1 MSRTTKRFLSILLAA
16 AMILSLGITGWAID
30 DDIAI
35 NPDVIAAAEEQTA
48 GRTVSGTELELEEI
62 DPSTLNVPKL
72 GEIEKD
78 DEIVLDAEDLF
89 DPDEVVRVSIVL
101 DRPAT
106 LSAGYSTENIAANRA
121 AMSYRQ
127 TLRQQQAGVEAAIA
141 SAGVSMNVKWN
152 LTLAVNII
160 SAEVRVG
167 DIETIKEIPGVA
179 DVWLE
184 TRYEPQFDEVNTAI
198 TTEHMV
204 GAAAVWKN
212 GYTGAGSRVAII
224 DTGTDQDHQSF
235 DPEALE
241 YALEKD
247 GLTPDLLTWDD
258 ISAVASELN
267 VQVTEQV
274 YKNTKIPYAYNYVDG
289 GYVTDHMS
297 DTQEEHGSH
306 VSGIAAAN
314 RYVKING
321 EFVDAAENV
330 FAVGVAPDAQIL
342 TMKVFGKGGGAYDS
356 DYMTAIEDAIVLNA
370 DSVNLSLGSGS
381 PGFTFSN
388 GYQDIMD
395 SLVDSGTVVVMS
407 AGNSYNWADFIPN
420 DYPYLYLEDVSLHTG
435 GSPGS
440 FANSLGVAAA
450 ENVGTVAA
458 PLIFN
463 GDMQVAFNE
472 STDYGNAP
480 ISSIAGTYDYILIDG
495 PGVDDNAHVGQE
507 GDAFFALGADVVK
520 GKIAL
525 CYRGTSS
532 FFAKA
537 NAAAAQ
543 GAAAVVII
551 NNTDGTIGMNL
562 SGYEYTVPVI
572 SFLKVDGDAVKAASE
587 KVTDDNGNVYYT
599 GKVEVT
605 ADAQAIIST
614 ERKDANITQFS
625 SWGVPGSLIMKPEI
639 TAPGGSIYSVFGSN
653 KHQDGTVAGGSDQ
666 YEYMSGTSMAAPHIT
681 GMAALLGQ
689 YVRENDL
696 ETVIG
701 LNART
706 IINSLLMSTA
716 TPMIVDGA
724 YLPILQQGAGLGD
737 TYAATQAKSYI
748 MMGED
753 ATASWAD
760 GKVKVELG
768 QDAARKGVYSYSFSV
783 NNFSD
788 TEMVYELATDM
799 FTQGLII
806 NEWYKPYGIDF
817 GSDRLDTATWDLAE
831 FGDYSVS
838 FAFDHLTPNPH
849 DVNKDGVT
857 DQADAQAI
865 LDYLTGKVDGETLDL
880 KAGEMDGTEG
890 LSSYDAQLLL
900 TWETEAG
907 ADDLIVPAGESVT
920 VTVTITFSD
929 DLKETLD
936 YYLKNGAWIEGFTYV
951 TPKTTSFDGEILGV
965 EHSIPI
971 LGFYGSFTDASMFDC
986 VDPISTAYGSP
997 KVSYTGNDVTNYLT
1011 VNYGKGDSIFMGNP
1025 YIVEEKFP
1033 ADRLALSS
1041 DTELVNFK
1049 YNLIRNAATTGWL
1062 ALNSAGE
1069 LIKNGTMT
1077 GNVFGAW
1084 YYVNGAEWRD
1094 IGTKTAAIG
1103 TNADKL
1109 GVKEGESFTIGEF
1122 AVPEYYGMMLHPG
1135 ENVNTVTPDEIITL
1149 RESEELGN
1157 GAFLGYTFTV
1167 DNEAPTISSVVL
1179 SEDKTSITVT
1189 AKDDNYIAYVAIVDL
1204 AGNSIVGEAPAQTAP
1219 GEEVTVT
1226 LDATG
1231 LDGAVAA
1238 FVADYAANENASL
1251 VRISGEGPV
1260 PVDVTT
1266 TIEYYKPTDSLVAGK
1281 DYLIVSAQTAG
1292 TVRALTA
1299 TNSGYLVSATGTAVT
1314 VENGTI
1320 GTYTGLYINV
1330 ENVPDTIRW
1339 TTAWD
1344 QYNFGQTF
1352 QSVANGSYLY
1362 MQQNNRPA
1370 CYSSATPWNYENNQL
1385 TCNGYYV
1392 DGSGNELNIT
1402 FTWNG
1407 SQFYCSTSAATTSIY
1422 LFERVE
1428 DQVTE
1433 TIEIDPDNASA
1444 VTVYPEELIL
1454 PVGETGQLK
1463 ATVEPLVLPDKSV
1476 TWSSEDASVATVDEN
1491 GVVTAVASGE
1501 TKIIATS
1508 NATPTVSG
1516 SAVVKVPAGMDAT
1529 VYAQVAFND
1538 DVQFAAI
1545 DLNDMSTENLSGT
1558 NVFSYFTGGAQ
1569 SGGFIYGNDTD
1580 NDFHSYNGT
1589 TYEYDSFWH
1598 DIYEVIQAPFSLLDG
1613 ASIPNF
1619 TYVVTDAEG
1628 VETEVP
1634 FNVNLVGVCPAG
1646 YLAFYD
1652 EGGLNTLTGFNL
1664 SSYGPLAIAFAGI
1677 GTNDETA
1684 DQPGSLYMNYYVL
1697 DKTGALRVFYLD
1709 ILVTDGE
1716 IDYSLSGGN
1725 LGTIEGF
1732 TVGEDTTAYSMV
1744 YTRGLTGAEGV
1755 LIADNTNGSIYYVAI
1770 DYSAS
1775 PYLAPAELVGVV
1787 KGATNLSTLYDN
1799 AFDAAGNIG
1808 TFPLTLSSSGS
1819 SAIDAYRADPAIRSI
1834 PLSVENLPLETIG
1847 YSTDAVIDEPVS
1859 DDIVI
1864 GDEGDDE
1871 IIVVGGL
1878 DAIRKVQP
1886 RGNVEL
1892 LKAGELVNP
1901 TYEEDGYVEIAITTP
1916 DAAEESD
1923 GFYNGFATLTY
1934 DPEALTFQ
1942 SLTPNEALT
1951 ITSFTVDEEA
1961 GLIKFAYA
1969 SVEPVAAG
1977 PVANVKFSAP
1987 EKGTIVTATTLEAN
2001 DDLDVGEETE
2011 IRLGEGFKI
2020 TIEDYT
2026 KGKAEY
2032 LGIDEQSLFSGE
2044 VTFTIESEND
2054 KAVLVAVRKTAEDEE
2069 SFVVVPCKDDNGK
2082 HSFTITVEED
2092 TTVAL
2097 AFKGDAD
2104 LDGVVKPTDGTMI
2117 KRAALKTYEFDS
2129 VLQVFVSDINGDG
2142 TLKPTEGTMVSRA
2155 AMNTYELPW

>member
-30 DDIAI
+30 DDIAV
-35 NPDVIAAAEEQTA
+35 NPDVIAAAEEQTS
-48 GRTVSGTELELEEI
+48 GRAVSGTELELEEI

-89 DPDEVVRVSIVL
+89 DLDEVVRVSIVL

-204 GAAAVWKN
+204 GATAVWKN

-289 GYVTDHMS
+289 GYVTDHLS

-314 RYVKING
+314 RYVKIDG

-342 TMKVFGKGGGAYDS
+342 TMKVFGAGGGAYDS
-356 DYMTAIEDAIVLNA
+356 DYMTAIEDAIILNA

-407 AGNSYNWADFIPN
+407 AGNSYNWAEFLPSGI
-420 DYPYLYLEDVSLHTG
+420 PYLYLEDVSLHTG

-440 FANSLGVAAA
+440 FANSLGVASADNIGA
-450 ENVGTVAA
+450 IAA
-458 PLIFN
+458 PLVFN
-463 GDMQVAFNE
+463 GDMKTAFNE
-472 STDYGNAP
+472 SSGYNNSP
-480 ISSIAGTYDYILIDG
+480 IATIAGTYDYVLIDG
-495 PGVDDNAHVGQE
+495 PGVDDNGHVGQE
-507 GDAFFALGADVVK
+507 GDAFFALGSDVVR

-537 NAAAAQ
+537 NAAVAQ
-543 GAAAVVII
+543 GAAAVIII
-551 NNTDGTIGMNL
+551 NNTDGTIAMNL
-562 SGYEYTVPVI
+562 SGYEYTAPVVSI
-572 SFLKVDGDAVKAASE
+572 LKVDGDAVKAASE
-587 KVTDDNGNVYYT
+587 KITDDNGNVYYT

-605 ADAQAIIST
+605 SEAQPIIYSAREDATIST
-614 ERKDANITQFS
+614 FS
-625 SWGVPGSLIMKPEI
+625 SWGVPGSLILKPEI

-653 KHQDGTVAGGSDQ
+653 KHSDGSIAGGSDQ
-666 YEYMSGTSMAAPHIT
+666 YEYMSGTSMAAPHVT
-681 GMAALLGQ
+681 GMAALLGE

-696 ETVIG
+696 ETVTG

-706 IINSLLMSTA
+706 LINSLLMSTSS
-716 TPMIVDGA
+716 PMIVDGA
-724 YLPILQQGAGLGD
+724 YLPVLQQGSGLGD

-768 QDAARKGVYSYSFSV
+768 QDAAREGVYSYSFSV

-788 TEMVYELATDM
+788 TDMTYELGTDI
-799 FTQGLII
+799 FTQWIT
-806 NEWYKPYGIDF
+806 
-817 GSDRLDTATWDLAE
+817 SD
-831 FGDYSVS
+831 GVS
-838 FAFDHLTPNPH
+838 LYMDKGTQYLGGMYEESYAFEHKTPNPH

-857 DQADAQAI
+857 DKADAQAI

-880 KAGEMDGTEG
+880 AAGEMDGTEG

-900 TWETEAG
+900 TWEAETG
-907 ADDLIVPAGESVT
+907 ANDLVVPAGESVP

-929 DLKETLD
+929 DLKGILD
-936 YYLKNGAWIEGFTYV
+936 NYFTNGAWIEGFTYV
-951 TPKTTSFDGEILGV
+951 TPKTTSADGEILGV
-965 EHSIPI
+965 EHSIPV
-971 LGFYGSFTDASMFDC
+971 LGFYGSFTEASMFDC
-986 VDPISTAYGSP
+986 VDPISTAYGNT
-997 KVSYTGNDVTNYLT
+997 KTSYTGNDVTNYLT

-1025 YIVEEKFP
+1025 YIVEEEFP

-1041 DTELVNFK
+1041 DTQLVNFK
-1049 YNLIRNAATTGWL
+1049 YNLIRNAGTTGWL
-1062 ALNSAGE
+1062 ALDAAGD

-1077 GNVFGAW
+1077 GNTFGAW
-1084 YYVNGAEWRD
+1084 YYVNGSQWRD
-1094 IGTKTAAIG
+1094 TGTKTAVIG
-1103 TNADKL
+1103 TTADKL

-1122 AVPEYYGMMLHPG
+1122 AVPEYYGILLHPG
-1135 ENVNTVTPDEIITL
+1135 ENVNTVTPDEIIAL
-1149 RESEELGN
+1149 SDSGELGK

-1204 AGNSIVGEAPAQTAP
+1204 NGNSIVGEAPAQTAP

-1226 LDATG
+1226 LDSTG
-1231 LDGAVAA
+1231 LEGAVAA

-1320 GTYTGLYINV
+1320 GTYTGLYIDV
-1330 ENVPDTIRW
+1330 ENVPDTLRW

-1407 SQFYCSTSAATTSIY
+1407 RQFYCSTSAVTTSIY

-1428 DQVTE
+1428 DQITE

-1476 TWSSEDASVATVDEN
+1476 TWSSEDESIATVDEN

-1652 EGGLNTLTGFNL
+1652 EGGLDTLTGFNL

-1744 YTRGLTGAEGV
+1744 YTGGITGAEGV

-1787 KGATNLSTLYDN
+1787 KDATNLSTLYDN
-1799 AFDAAGNIG
+1799 AFDAAGDIG
-1808 TFPLTLSSSGS
+1808 TFPLDLSGSGS

-1847 YSTDAVIDEPVS
+1847 YSTDAVIDEPVN

-1864 GDEGDDE
+1864 GGEDDE

-1878 DAIRKVQP
+1878 DAVRSLQP

-1916 DAAEESD
+1916 DATDEVST
-1923 GFYNGFATLTY
+1923 FTNGFATLAY
-1934 DPEALTFQ
+1934 DPAALSFQ
-1942 SLTPNEALT
+1942 SLTPNAALE
-1951 ITSFTVDEEA
+1951 ISSFTVDEEA

-1969 SVEPVAAG
+1969 STEPVEAG
-1977 PVANVKFSAP
+1977 AVANVKFSAP
-1987 EKGTIVTATTLEAN
+1987 AEDTVVTVTTVEAN
-2001 DDLDVGEETE
+2001 DNLDVNEVTE
-2011 IRLGEGFKI
+2011 IPLEAPEGFKI
-2020 TIEDYT
+2020 TIEDFT
-2026 KGKAEY
+2026 KEKATVDGIDAESLY
-2032 LGIDEQSLFSGE
+2032 LGE
-2044 VTFTIESEND
+2044 VSFKIASEND
-2054 KAVLVAVRKTAEDEE
+2054 QAVLVAVKEVAEDGSE
-2069 SFVVVPCKDDNGK
+2069 SYTRLICSTDEASGE
-2082 HSFTITVEED
+2082 HSFTITVD
-2092 TTVAL
+2092 QDVTIAL
-2097 AFKGDAD
+2097 AFKGDVN
-2104 LDGVVKPTDGTMI
+2104 LDGEVKASDATMI
-2117 KRAALKTYEFDS
+2117 KRMVAGTYEFTKALSELTAD
-2129 VLQVFVSDINGDG
+2129 VNGDG
-2142 TLKPTEGTMVSRA
+2142 SVKSSEATMISRSI
-2155 AMNTYELPW
+2155 TGSYVIKW

>member
-30 DDIAI
+30 DNIAI
-35 NPDVIAAAEEQTA
+35 NPDVIAAAEEQSA

-127 TLRQQQAGVEAAIA
+127 TLRQQQASVEAAIA
-141 SAGVSMNVKWN
+141 SAGVSMDVKWN

-204 GAAAVWKN
+204 GATAVWKN
-212 GYTGAGSRVAII
+212 GFTGAGSRVAII

-247 GLTPDLLTWDD
+247 GLTPDLLTWDE

-330 FAVGVAPDAQIL
+330 YAVGVAPDAQIL

-388 GYQDIMD
+388 GYQDVMD

-407 AGNSYNWADFIPN
+407 AGNSYNWAEFLPSGI
-420 DYPYLYLEDVSLHTG
+420 PYLYLEDISLHTG

-440 FANSLGVAAA
+440 FANSLGVASADNIGA
-450 ENVGTVAA
+450 IAA

-463 GDMQVAFNE
+463 SDLKTAFNE
-472 STDYGNAP
+472 SSGYNNSP
-480 ISSIAGTYDYILIDG
+480 ISTIAGTYDYVLIDG
-495 PGVDDNAHVGQE
+495 PGVDDNGHVGQE
-507 GDAFFALGADVVK
+507 GDAFFALGSDVVK

-537 NAAAAQ
+537 NAAVAQ
-543 GAAAVVII
+543 GAAAVIII
-551 NNTDGTIGMNL
+551 NNTDGTIAMNL
-562 SGYEYTVPVI
+562 SGYEYTAPVVSI
-572 SFLKVDGDAVKAASE
+572 LKVDGDAVKAASE
-587 KVTDDNGNVYYT
+587 KVTDANGNVYYT

-605 ADAQAIIST
+605 SEAQPIIYSAREDATIST
-614 ERKDANITQFS
+614 FS
-625 SWGVPGSLIMKPEI
+625 SWGVPGSLTMKPEI

-653 KHQDGTVAGGSDQ
+653 KHSDGSIAGGSDQ
-666 YEYMSGTSMAAPHIT
+666 YEYMSGTSMAAPHVT
-681 GMAALLGQ
+681 GMAALLGE

-696 ETVIG
+696 ETVTG

-706 IINSLLMSTA
+706 LINSLLMSTA
-716 TPMIVDGA
+716 SPMIVDGK
-724 YLPILQQGAGLGD
+724 YLPVLQQGAGLGD

-753 ATASWAD
+753 ATASAAD

-768 QDAARKGVYSYSFSV
+768 QDAAREGVYSYSFSV

-788 TEMVYELATDM
+788 TDMTYELGTDI
-799 FTQGLII
+799 FTQWIT
-806 NEWYKPYGIDF
+806 
-817 GSDRLDTATWDLAE
+817 SD
-831 FGDYSVS
+831 GVS
-838 FAFDHLTPNPH
+838 LYMDKGTQYLGGMYEESYAFEHKTPNPH
-849 DVNKDGVT
+849 DVNKDGAT

-880 KAGEMDGTEG
+880 AAGEMDGTEG

-900 TWETEAG
+900 TWADDN
-907 ADDLIVPAGESVT
+907 ASDDLIVPAGESVP

-929 DLKETLD
+929 DLKEILD
-936 YYLKNGAWIEGFTYV
+936 YYFANGAWIEGFTYV
-951 TPKTTSFDGEILGV
+951 TPKTTSADGEILGA

-971 LGFYGSFTDASMFDC
+971 LGFYGSFTEASMFDC
-986 VDPISTAYGSP
+986 VDPISVAYGNT
-997 KVSYTGNDVTNYLT
+997 KTSYTGNDVTNYLT
-1011 VNYGKGDSIFMGNP
+1011 VNYGTGDSIFMGNP
-1025 YIVEEKFP
+1025 YIVEEQFP
-1033 ADRLALSS
+1033 ADRLAVSS
-1041 DTELVNFK
+1041 DTQLVNFK
-1049 YNLIRNAATTGWL
+1049 YNLIRNAGTTGWL
-1062 ALNSAGE
+1062 ALDAAGD
-1069 LIKNGTMT
+1069 LIKNGAMT
-1077 GNVFGAW
+1077 GNTFGAW
-1084 YYVNGAEWRD
+1084 YYVNGAQWRD
-1094 IGTKTAAIG
+1094 TGTKTAVIG
-1103 TNADKL
+1103 TTADKL

-1122 AVPEYYGMMLHPG
+1122 AVPEYYGMLLHPG
-1135 ENVNTVTPDEIITL
+1135 ENVNTVTPDEIVAL
-1149 RESEELGN
+1149 CDSGELGN

-1167 DNEAPTISSVVL
+1167 DNETPTISSVVL

-1204 AGNSIVGEAPAQTAP
+1204 NGNSIVGEAPAQTAP

-1299 TNSGYLVSATGTAVT
+1299 TNSGYLVSAAGTAVT

-1362 MQQNNRPA
+1362 MQFDNRPA
-1370 CYSSATPWNYENNQL
+1370 CYSAATPWNYENNQL
-1385 TCNGYYV
+1385 TCIEYYV
-1392 DGSGNELNIT
+1392 DGDVY
-1402 FTWNG
+1402 FTWTG
-1407 SQFYCSTSAATTSIY
+1407 SQFYCSTSQPDTSIY
-1422 LFERVE
+1422 LFERVAE
-1428 DQVTE
+1428 QVTE
-1433 TIEIDPDNASA
+1433 TIEIDPDNASS
-1444 VTVYPEELIL
+1444 VTVYPEELVL

-1476 TWSSEDASVATVDEN
+1476 TWSSEDESIATVDEN
-1491 GVVTAVASGE
+1491 GVVTAIASGE

-1529 VYAQVAFND
+1529 VYAQIAFND

-1545 DLNDMSTENLSGT
+1545 DLNDMSTTNLSGD
-1558 NVFSYFTGGAQ
+1558 NVFSYFYGGAQ

-1580 NDFHSYNGT
+1580 NDFHSYNAT

-1598 DIYEVIQAPFSLLDG
+1598 DIYEVIQAPFALLDG
-1613 ASIPNF
+1613 ASIPDF
-1619 TYVVTDAEG
+1619 TYVIPATEEGAEDTKLDFG
-1628 VETEVP
+1628 C
-1634 FNVNLVGVCPAG
+1634 NVVGVCPAG
-1646 YLAFYD
+1646 YFAFYD
-1652 EGGLNTLTGFNL
+1652 EGGLNSLTGYNV
-1664 SSYGPLAIAFAGI
+1664 SSFAPVALCFAGI
-1677 GTNDETA
+1677 GFNDDGT
-1684 DQPGSLYMNYYVL
+1684 MYYSYYALSKTGQLRAYWLDFTVEDGVL
-1697 DKTGALRVFYLD
+1697 DH
-1709 ILVTDGE
+1709 
-1716 IDYSLSGGN
+1716 SLSGYT
-1725 LGTIEGF
+1725 LGTIEGL
-1732 TVGEDTTAYSMV
+1732 TIGEDTTAYSMV
-1744 YTRGLTGAEGV
+1744 YTGGITGEEGV
-1755 LIADNTNGSIYYVAI
+1755 FIADSTTGSIYYVGI
-1770 DYSAS
+1770 DYEADT
-1775 PYLAPAELVGVV
+1775 YLSPAELVGVV
-1787 KGATNLSTLYDN
+1787 KNATNLSTLYDN
-1799 AFDAAGNIG
+1799 NYDAVSNLGEI
-1808 TFPLTLSSSGS
+1808 PLDGSGS
-1819 SAIDAYRADPAIRSI
+1819 SSIGDAYLTRTSAIS
-1834 PLSVENLPLETIG
+1834 SMKGVENLPLETIG
-1847 YSTDAVIDEPVS
+1847 FSVDEIVEEPAS

-1864 GDEGDDE
+1864 GDDGDDE

-1969 SVEPVAAG
+1969 SVEPVEAG
-1977 PVANVKFSAP
+1977 AVANVKFSAP
-1987 EKGTIVTATTLEAN
+1987 TKDTTVTVTTLEAN
-2001 DDLDVGEETE
+2001 DNLAVNDVTE
-2011 IRLGEGFKI
+2011 IELKAPVEGFKI
-2020 TIEDYT
+2020 TIEDFT
-2026 KGKAEY
+2026 KAKATVD
-2032 LGIDEQSLFSGE
+2032 GIAEDNLYSGE
-2044 VTFTIESEND
+2044 VSFKLTSNND
-2054 KAVLVAVRKTAEDEE
+2054 QAVLVAVKEVAEDGTETYTL
-2069 SFVVVPCKDDNGK
+2069 VPCVTGEDGT
-2082 HSFTITVEED
+2082 HSFTITVEAD
-2092 TTVAL
+2092 MTIAL
-2097 AFKGDAD
+2097 AFRGDVNLDARVNLRDAQMIKNAIADELEEPLTAIARLAGDANND
-2104 LDGVVKPTDGTMI
+2104 NRFNLRDAQLI
-2117 KRAALKTYEFDS
+2117 KNVIA
-2129 VLQVFVSDINGDG
+2129 GDD
-2142 TLKPTEGTMVSRA
+2142 EIA
-2155 AMNTYELPW
+2155 W

>member
-35 NPDVIAAAEEQTA
+35 NPDVIAAAEEQSA

-89 DPDEVVRVSIVL
+89 DLDEVVRVSIVL

-127 TLRQQQAGVEAAIA
+127 TLRQQQASVEAAIA

-204 GAAAVWKN
+204 GATAVWKN
-212 GYTGAGSRVAII
+212 GFTGAGSRVAII

-407 AGNSYNWADFIPN
+407 AGNSYNWAEFLPSGI
-420 DYPYLYLEDVSLHTG
+420 PYLYLEDVSLHTG

-440 FANSLGVAAA
+440 FANSLGVASADNIGA
-450 ENVGTVAA
+450 IAA

-463 GDMQVAFNE
+463 SDLKTAFNE
-472 STDYGNAP
+472 SSGYNNSP
-480 ISSIAGTYDYILIDG
+480 ISTIAGTYDYVLIDG
-495 PGVDDNAHVGQE
+495 PGVDDNGHVGQE
-507 GDAFFALGADVVK
+507 GDAFFALGSDVVK

-537 NAAAAQ
+537 NAAVAQ
-543 GAAAVVII
+543 GAAAVIII
-551 NNTDGTIGMNL
+551 NNTDGTIAMNL
-562 SGYEYTVPVI
+562 SGYEYTAPVVSI
-572 SFLKVDGDAVKAASE
+572 LKVDGDAVKAASE
-587 KVTDDNGNVYYT
+587 KVTDANGNVYYT

-605 ADAQAIIST
+605 AEAQPIVYNARENTTISS
-614 ERKDANITQFS
+614 FS
-625 SWGVPGSLIMKPEI
+625 SWGVPGSLILKPEI

-681 GMAALLGQ
+681 GMAALLGE

-696 ETVIG
+696 ETVTG

-706 IINSLLMSTA
+706 LINSLLMSTA
-716 TPMIVDGA
+716 SPMIVDGA

-753 ATASWAD
+753 ATSSAAD

-768 QDAARKGVYSYSFSV
+768 QDAAREGVYSYSFSV

-788 TEMVYELATDM
+788 TDMTYELGTDI
-799 FTQGLII
+799 FTQWIT
-806 NEWYKPYGIDF
+806 
-817 GSDRLDTATWDLAE
+817 SDGVSLYMDKDTQYLGGMYE
-831 FGDYSVS
+831 ESY
-838 FAFDHLTPNPH
+838 AFEHKTPNPH

-857 DQADAQAI
+857 DKADAQAI

-880 KAGEMDGTEG
+880 AAGEMDGTEG

-900 TWETEAG
+900 TWEAETG
-907 ADDLIVPAGESVT
+907 ANDLIVPAGESVP

-929 DLKETLD
+929 DLKGILD
-936 YYLKNGAWIEGFTYV
+936 NYFTNGAWIEGFTYV
-951 TPKTTSFDGEILGV
+951 TPKTTSADGEILGA

-971 LGFYGSFTDASMFDC
+971 LGFYGSFTEASMFDC
-986 VDPISTAYGSP
+986 VDPISVAYGNT
-997 KVSYTGNDVTNYLT
+997 KTSYTGNDVTNYLT

-1062 ALNSAGE
+1062 ALDAAGD

-1077 GNVFGAW
+1077 GNTFGAW
-1084 YYVNGAEWRD
+1084 YYVNGSQWRD
-1094 IGTKTAAIG
+1094 TGTKTAAIG
-1103 TNADKL
+1103 TTADKL

-1122 AVPEYYGMMLHPG
+1122 AVPEYYGMLLHPG
-1135 ENVNTVTPDEIITL
+1135 ENVNTVTPDEIVTL
-1149 RESEELGN
+1149 RNSGELGN
-1157 GAFLGYTFTV
+1157 GAFLGYTFKV
-1167 DNEAPTISSVVL
+1167 DDQTPTISSVVL
-1179 SEDKTSITVT
+1179 SEEKDKITVT

-1226 LDATG
+1226 LDSTG

-1260 PVDVTT
+1260 PVDYTYTV
-1266 TIEYYKPTDSLVAGK
+1266 EYYKPSDTLVAGK

-1299 TNSGYLVSATGTAVT
+1299 TNSGYLVAATGSAVT
-1314 VENGTI
+1314 VEDGTI
-1320 GTYTGLYINV
+1320 GSYTGLYIDV
-1330 ENVPDTIRW
+1330 ENVPDTLRW

-1392 DGSGNELNIT
+1392 DGDKNPINIT
-1402 FTWNG
+1402 FTWTG

-1422 LFERVE
+1422 LFERVVE
-1428 DQVTE
+1428 QVTE
-1433 TIEIDPDNASA
+1433 TVTIDPDNASA
-1444 VTVYPEELIL
+1444 VTVYPEELTL
-1454 PVGETGQLK
+1454 LVGETAELK
-1463 ATVEPLVLPDKSV
+1463 ATVEPMVLADKSV

-1508 NATPTVSG
+1508 NATKTVSG
-1516 SAVVKVPAGMDAT
+1516 YAVVKVPGGMDAT
-1529 VYAQVAFND
+1529 IYAQVAFND

-1545 DLNDMSTENLSGT
+1545 DLNDMSTTNLSGT

-1580 NDFHSYNGT
+1580 NDFHSYNAK
-1589 TYEYDSFWH
+1589 TYAYDSFWH
-1598 DIYEVIQAPFSLLDG
+1598 DIYEVIQAPLAMLDG

-1619 TYVVTDAEG
+1619 TYVVTDADG

-1634 FNVNLVGVCPAG
+1634 FKVNVVGVCSAG
-1646 YLAFYD
+1646 YLLFYD
-1652 EGGLNTLTGFNL
+1652 EGGMETLSGFSL
-1664 SSYGPLAIAFAGI
+1664 SDNGITPIAITFAGI
-1677 GTNDETA
+1677 GQNKDGT
-1684 DQPGSLYMNYYVL
+1684 LYMIYYVL
-1697 DKTGALRVFYLD
+1697 DKSGALYAFYVD
-1709 ILVTDGE
+1709 ILVKNGE
-1716 IDYSLSGGN
+1716 ISYGLSGGN
-1725 LGTIEGF
+1725 LGTIQGF
-1732 TVGEDTTAYSMV
+1732 TVGEDTTAYSMA
-1744 YTRGLTGAEGV
+1744 YTRGITGNEGV
-1755 LIADNTNGSIYYVAI
+1755 LIADSTTGSIYYVGI
-1770 DYSAS
+1770 TYFDDQVTPPELS
-1775 PYLAPAELVGVV
+1775 PAELVGVV
-1787 KGATNLSTLYDN
+1787 KGATKLSTLYDN
-1799 AFDAAGNIG
+1799 RFDAAGDLG
-1808 TFPLTLSSSGS
+1808 KFPLKLSGSGS
-1819 SAIDAYRADPAIRSI
+1819 SAIDAYRTA
-1834 PLSVENLPLETIG
+1834 SVRDSVPMIFENLPIQTIG
-1847 YSTDAVIDEPVS
+1847 FSTDEIIEEPVS

-1864 GDEGDDE
+1864 GDDGDDD

-1916 DAAEESD
+1916 DATEEVKT
-1923 GFYNGFATLTY
+1923 FTNGFATLAY
-1934 DPEALTFQ
+1934 DPAALSFQ
-1942 SLTPNEALT
+1942 SLTPNAALE
-1951 ITSFTVDEEA
+1951 ISSFTVDEEA

-1969 SVEPVAAG
+1969 STEPVEAG
-1977 PVANVKFSAP
+1977 AVANVKFSAP
-1987 EKGTIVTATTLEAN
+1987 TEDTTVTVTTVEAN
-2001 DDLDVGEETE
+2001 DNLAVNDVTE
-2011 IRLGEGFKI
+2011 IELKAAAEGFKI
-2020 TIEDYT
+2020 TIEDFT
-2026 KGKAEY
+2026 NAKATVD
-2032 LGIDEQSLFSGE
+2032 GIAEDNLYSGE
-2044 VTFTIESEND
+2044 VSFKLTSNND
-2054 KAVLVAVRKTAEDEE
+2054 QAVLVAIKDVAEDGTETYTL
-2069 SFVVVPCKDDNGK
+2069 VPCVTGEDGT
-2082 HSFTITVEED
+2082 HSFTITVEAD
-2092 TTVAL
+2092 MTIAL
-2097 AFKGDAD
+2097 AFRGDVNLDARVNLRDAQTIKNAIADELEEPLTAIARLAGDANND
-2104 LDGVVKPTDGTMI
+2104 NRFNLRDAQLI
-2117 KRAALKTYEFDS
+2117 KNVIA
-2129 VLQVFVSDINGDG
+2129 GDD
-2142 TLKPTEGTMVSRA
+2142 EIA
-2155 AMNTYELPW
+2155 W

>member
-89 DPDEVVRVSIVL
+89 DLDEVVRVSIVL

-127 TLRQQQAGVEAAIA
+127 TLRQQQASVEAAIA

-204 GAAAVWKN
+204 GATAVWKN
-212 GYTGAGSRVAII
+212 GYTGAGTRVAII

-267 VQVTEQV
+267 VPVTEQV

-388 GYQDIMD
+388 GYQDVMD
-395 SLVDSGTVVVMS
+395 GLVDSGTVVVMS

-440 FANSLGVAAA
+440 FVNSLGVAAA

-463 GDMQVAFNE
+463 GDMPVAFNE

-572 SFLKVDGDAVKAASE
+572 SFLKADGDAVKAASE

-748 MMGED
+748 MMGKD

-907 ADDLIVPAGESVT
+907 ADDLIVPAGKSVT

-1025 YIVEEKFP
+1025 YIVEETFP
-1033 ADRLALSS
+1033 ADRLAVRS

-1062 ALNSAGE
+1062 ALDAAGE

-1135 ENVNTVTPDEIITL
+1135 ENVNTVTPNEIIAL
-1149 RESEELGN
+1149 CDSDELGD
-1157 GAFLGYTFTV
+1157 GAFLGYTFKV
-1167 DNEAPTISSVVL
+1167 DDQTPTISSVVL
-1179 SEDKTSITVT
+1179 SEEKDKITVT

-1204 AGNSIVGEAPAQTAP
+1204 AGNSIVGEAPKQTEP
-1219 GEEVTVT
+1219 GEEVTVEFDIAS
-1226 LDATG
+1226 LG

-1238 FVADYAANENASL
+1238 FVADYAANEEASL

-1260 PVDVTT
+1260 DVDVTYT
-1266 TIEYYKPTDSLVAGK
+1266 VEYYKPTDSLVAGK

-1299 TNSGYLVSATGTAVT
+1299 TTSGFRVSATGTAVT
-1314 VENGTI
+1314 IENGTV
-1320 GTYTGLYINV
+1320 GSYTGLYIDV
-1330 ENVPDTIRW
+1330 ENVPDTLRW

-1352 QSVANGSYLY
+1352 QSVANGSYIY
-1362 MQQNNRPA
+1362 MQQNNQPA
-1370 CYSSATPWNYENNQL
+1370 CYSAATPWNYENNQL

-1392 DGSGNELNIT
+1392 DGSGNELNVT
-1402 FTWNG
+1402 FTWTG
-1407 SQFYCSTSAATTSIY
+1407 SAFYCSTSEATTSIY
-1422 LFERVE
+1422 LFERVAE
-1428 DQVTE
+1428 KVTE
-1433 TIEIDPDNASA
+1433 TIEIDPDNASS
-1444 VTVYPEELIL
+1444 VTVYPEELTL
-1454 PVGETGQLK
+1454 LVGETAELK
-1463 ATVEPLVLPDKSV
+1463 ATVEPLVLADKSV
-1476 TWSSEDASVATVDEN
+1476 TWSSEDASVATVDKN
-1491 GVVTAVASGE
+1491 GVVTAVANGE

-1508 NATPTVSG
+1508 TVTPTVSG
-1516 SAVVKVPAGMDAT
+1516 YALVRVPAGMDAT
-1529 VYAQVAFND
+1529 IYAQVAFND

-1580 NDFHSYNGT
+1580 NDFHSYNAT
-1589 TYEYDSFWH
+1589 TYAYDSFWH
-1598 DIYEVIQAPFSLLDG
+1598 DIYEVIPAPFAMLDG
-1613 ASIPNF
+1613 ASIPSF
-1619 TYVVTDAEG
+1619 TYVVTDADG

-1634 FNVNLVGVCPAG
+1634 FKVNVVGVCPAG
-1646 YLAFYD
+1646 YLLFYD
-1652 EGGLNTLTGFNL
+1652 EGGMETLNGFPLTDNGIT
-1664 SSYGPLAIAFAGI
+1664 PIAITFAGI
-1677 GTNDETA
+1677 GQNKDGT
-1684 DQPGSLYMNYYVL
+1684 LYMSYYVL
-1697 DKTGALRVFYLD
+1697 DKSGALYVLYVD
-1709 ILVTDGE
+1709 ILVKNGE
-1716 IDYSLSGGN
+1716 ISYGLGGGN
-1725 LGTIEGF
+1725 LGTIQGF
-1732 TVGEDTTAYSMV
+1732 TVGEDTTAYSMA
-1744 YTRGLTGAEGV
+1744 YTRGITGNEGV
-1755 LIADNTNGSIYYVAI
+1755 LIADSTSGSIYYVAI

-1799 AFDAAGNIG
+1799 YYDAFGDIG
-1808 TFPLTLSSSGS
+1808 KFPLTLSSSGS
-1819 SAIDAYRADPAIRSI
+1819 SAIDAYRTG
-1834 PLSVENLPLETIG
+1834 SVRDSVPMIFENLPIQAISF
-1847 YSTDAVIDEPVS
+1847 STDEIIEEPVS

-1864 GDEGDDE
+1864 GDDGEDDD

-1878 DAIRKVQP
+1878 DAIRNIQP

-2026 KGKAEY
+2026 EGKAVY
-2032 LGIDEQSLFSGE
+2032 TDIDEQSLFSGE
-2044 VTFTIESEND
+2044 VTFTIESD

-2097 AFKGDAD
+2097 VLKGDAD
-2104 LDGVVKPTDGTMI
+2104 LDGIVKPTDGTMI
-2117 KRAALKTYEFDS
+2117 KRAALKTYEYES
-2129 VLQVFVSDINGDG
+2129 VLQFFVSDINGDG